1 MRPSLKRPGWW
12 VSASRNY
19 VAPGRVFWLLQCA
32 GWGSLAAIYLGRSIA
47 VEDLRSSLI
56 EASGV
61 ALSGLMVTLIWR
73 EALRAIRTHFA
84 RPVSFCIALGA
95 GVVGGGF
102 LWNALNCW
110 ALVPFSRT
118 VDVSLDAQSLL
129 GETWI
134 RATVLLAWSLLYI
147 SIKAWAD
154 LELTRERAVRAE
166 LAAQTARLRALQSQL
181 QPHFIFNSLNAIST
195 LVGDGRSTEA
205 RSAISLLG
213 DFLRRTITMRD
224 TPEISVAEELEFVR
238 LYLELVE
245 LRFGDRLQSRIDADP
260 ETLSLLMPCLLLQP
274 LVENAV
280 RHGLL
285 PRDSVGTIEIRV
297 AATPSGVMVSVEDDG
312 IGLQRKPGF
321 SGGIGLSNTAT
332 RLGDLYGSDAA
343 LTVEPRTGG
352 GVRVEILL
360 PRRMTQPS
368 RLDLATCEEAL

>member
-1 MRPSLKRPGWW
+1 

-360 PRRMTQPS
+360 PRRMTQSS
-368 RLDLATCEEAL
+368 RLDLAACEEAL